1 MKNNIIISVIV
12 LLTSLS
18 TVLAQGGSVYTR
30 QGAGDNIYSNS
41 ARRMGLGG
49 LGFAAE
55 DKGYISSINPAG
67 WNQLQVTRFEAGLK
81 YTGMILS
88 DAADSK
94 YYSNYSFNGFSIGIP
109 IQRDY
114 GLVAS
119 LGISP
124 VTDVAYD
131 VMVDQQFNS
140 PFEVTPEDDFSS
152 FHYNGEGGLSKF
164 YLGLSYKLPND
175 FVIGASYEYLT
186 GKIDYNS
193 ALEFIDNSLYT
204 NVEYIQ
210 KRSYHGS
217 GTSVG
222 IITKDLSD
230 IFNTESIKDFKLA
243 AYLNYI
249 SDLSTDTSLTAV
261 TSIGTIVKDK
271 GIVKT
276 NIPYKLGLGAGFTWN
291 KKYLI
296 LLDYLY
302 QPWSKYTF
310 DGRNISSLRDLQKL
324 TFSFEYFNPD
334 QRITQSVW
342 DKIVLRG
349 GVGYEQSQYLI
360 NGEGINMYSVYG
372 GISFPLGV
380 WNTIDIGLEYGH
392 RGKTAN
398 GLLEENIFKANV
410 SISFGELWFVRQER

>member
-1 MKNNIIISVIV
+1 MKNKFVITIIL
-12 LLTSLS
+12 LLTGLS
-18 TVLAQGGSVYTR
+18 TLIAQGGSVYTR

-41 ARRMGLGG
+41 ARRTGLGG
-49 LGFAAE
+49 LGFAAV
-55 DKGYISSINPAG
+55 DRGYISSMNPAG
-67 WNQLQVTRFEAGLK
+67 WYPLQVTRFEAGLK
-81 YTGMILS
+81 YNGRIIS

-94 YYSNYSFNGFSIGIP
+94 YYSEYAFTGFSIGIP
-109 IQRDY
+109 LERDY

-131 VMVDQQFNS
+131 VTVDQGFTS
-140 PFEVTPEDDFSS
+140 PFDISPEDEFNS
-152 FHYNGEGGLSKF
+152 FHYTGDGGLSKF
-164 YLGLSYKLPND
+164 FLGLSYKLPND
-175 FVIGASYEYLT
+175 FVIGASYEYIT

-193 ALEFIDNSLYT
+193 NLEFVDNSTYT

-222 IITKDLSD
+222 IISSD
-230 IFNTESIKDFKLA
+230 FSSVFNSENIENFNIA
-243 AYLNYI
+243 VFLNYI

-276 NIPYKLGLGAGFTWN
+276 SVPYKLGFGVSLTWN

-296 LLDYLY
+296 LVDYLY
-302 QPWSKYTF
+302 QPWSKYKF
-310 DGRNISSLRDLQKL
+310 NGNEISSLRDLQKT
-324 TFSFEYFNPD
+324 TFTVEYFNPD
-334 QRITQSVW
+334 QRIAESIW

-349 GVGYEQSQYLI
+349 GLGYEQSQYFI
-360 NGEGINMYSVYG
+360 NGEGVNMFSVHG
-372 GISFPLGV
+372 GISFPLGN
-380 WNTIDIGLEYGH
+380 WNTIDLGLEYGH

-398 GLLEENIFKANV
+398 GLLEENIFKANI
-410 SISFGELWFVRQER
+410 SLSFGELWFVRQER